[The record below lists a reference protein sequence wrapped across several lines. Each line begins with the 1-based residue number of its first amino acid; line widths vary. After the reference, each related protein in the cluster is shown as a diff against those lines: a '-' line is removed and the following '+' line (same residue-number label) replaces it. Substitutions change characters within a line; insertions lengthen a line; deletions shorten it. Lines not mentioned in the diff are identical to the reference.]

1 MVETQNELSIER
13 ALDMLRG
20 IFASVRAAQPAW
32 LELDLTVGQI
42 KGLFFLAH
50 HGAMTIGQV
59 AEGLGIGAPWAS
71 VLVDRLV
78 DLGLVERTEDAA
90 DRRRTLA
97 RLTPRGEELVVQAR
111 EGGRERLRQGLCQ
124 LSADDLAALL
134 RGLEALRA
142 ATKSPHSQC

>member
-1 MVETQNELSIER
+1 MVETQNEQSIER

-20 IFASVRAAQPAW
+20 IFAAVRAAEPAW

-50 HGAMTIGQV
+50 HGPMTIGQV
-59 AEGLGIGAPWAS
+59 AEGLHIGTPWAS

-78 DLGLVERTEDAA
+78 DLGLVERTEDPA

-97 RLTPRGEELVVQAR
+97 RLTPRGEELVVQAK
-111 EGGRERLRQGLCQ
+111 EGGRERLRQGMCR